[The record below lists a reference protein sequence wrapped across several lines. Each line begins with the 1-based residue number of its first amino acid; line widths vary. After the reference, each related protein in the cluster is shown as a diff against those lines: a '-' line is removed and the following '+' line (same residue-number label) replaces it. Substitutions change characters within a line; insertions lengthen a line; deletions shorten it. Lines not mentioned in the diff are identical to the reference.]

1 MEQTRMKRW
10 NLFGYLF
17 SIIVTFALIGLIIYG
32 KDHKGQLEVVMN
44 VLTVILVVA
53 FFAIIRRNV
62 KQICKNKIKQAM
74 LNTKLKKY
82 LYYIPI
88 LLIVVLVVCGL
99 VLRDNEKLSYI
110 NTFLLLIS
118 IFVAIVY
125 VIVIRIKSKNNKLNK
140 NTR

>member
-1 MEQTRMKRW
+1 
-10 NLFGYLF
+10 
-17 SIIVTFALIGLIIYG
+17 
-32 KDHKGQLEVVMN
+32 
-44 VLTVILVVA
+44 
-53 FFAIIRRNV
+53 
-62 KQICKNKIKQAM
+62 M

-82 LYYIPI
+82 LYYLPV
-88 LLIVVLVVCGL
+88 LLMVVLVVCGL

-140 NTR
+140 KI

>member
-1 MEQTRMKRW
+1 
-10 NLFGYLF
+10 
-17 SIIVTFALIGLIIYG
+17 
-32 KDHKGQLEVVMN
+32 
-44 VLTVILVVA
+44 
-53 FFAIIRRNV
+53 
-62 KQICKNKIKQAM
+62 M

-140 NTR
+140 NKR

>member
-1 MEQTRMKRW
+1 
-10 NLFGYLF
+10 
-17 SIIVTFALIGLIIYG
+17 
-32 KDHKGQLEVVMN
+32 
-44 VLTVILVVA
+44 
-53 FFAIIRRNV
+53 
-62 KQICKNKIKQAM
+62 M

-82 LYYIPI
+82 LYYIPV
-88 LLIVVLVVCGL
+88 LLMVVLVVCGL

-140 NTR
+140 KYDEFKTLHWLNRPRSLEKP

>member
-1 MEQTRMKRW
+1 
-10 NLFGYLF
+10 
-17 SIIVTFALIGLIIYG
+17 
-32 KDHKGQLEVVMN
+32 
-44 VLTVILVVA
+44 
-53 FFAIIRRNV
+53 
-62 KQICKNKIKQAM
+62 M
-74 LNTKLKKY
+74 LNTKFKKY

-88 LLIVVLVVCGL
+88 LLMVVLVVCGL

-140 NTR
+140 NKR

>member
-74 LNTKLKKY
+74 LNTKFKKY
-82 LYYIPI
+82 FYYIPI
-88 LLIVVLVVCGL
+88 LLMVVLVVCGL

-110 NTFLLLIS
+110 NTFLLLIL

-125 VIVIRIKSKNNKLNK
+125 VIVKRMKSKKNKLNK
-140 NTR
+140 NKR

>member
-1 MEQTRMKRW
+1 
-10 NLFGYLF
+10 
-17 SIIVTFALIGLIIYG
+17 
-32 KDHKGQLEVVMN
+32 
-44 VLTVILVVA
+44 
-53 FFAIIRRNV
+53 
-62 KQICKNKIKQAM
+62 M

-88 LLIVVLVVCGL
+88 LLMVVLVVCGL

-125 VIVIRIKSKNNKLNK
+125 VIVIRIKSQNNKLNK
-140 NTR
+140 NKR

>member
-1 MEQTRMKRW
+1 
-10 NLFGYLF
+10 
-17 SIIVTFALIGLIIYG
+17 
-32 KDHKGQLEVVMN
+32 
-44 VLTVILVVA
+44 
-53 FFAIIRRNV
+53 
-62 KQICKNKIKQAM
+62 M

-88 LLIVVLVVCGL
+88 LLMAVLVVCGL

-140 NTR
+140 NKI

>member
-1 MEQTRMKRW
+1 
-10 NLFGYLF
+10 
-17 SIIVTFALIGLIIYG
+17 
-32 KDHKGQLEVVMN
+32 
-44 VLTVILVVA
+44 
-53 FFAIIRRNV
+53 
-62 KQICKNKIKQAM
+62 M

-88 LLIVVLVVCGL
+88 LLMAVLVGCGF

-140 NTR
+140 NKR

>member
-1 MEQTRMKRW
+1 
-10 NLFGYLF
+10 
-17 SIIVTFALIGLIIYG
+17 
-32 KDHKGQLEVVMN
+32 
-44 VLTVILVVA
+44 
-53 FFAIIRRNV
+53 
-62 KQICKNKIKQAM
+62 M

-140 NTR
+140 NKIHFFNRITPLIHQHILLNIS

>member
-1 MEQTRMKRW
+1 
-10 NLFGYLF
+10 
-17 SIIVTFALIGLIIYG
+17 
-32 KDHKGQLEVVMN
+32 
-44 VLTVILVVA
+44 
-53 FFAIIRRNV
+53 
-62 KQICKNKIKQAM
+62 M

-88 LLIVVLVVCGL
+88 LLMVVLVVFGL

-140 NTR
+140 NKI

>member
-1 MEQTRMKRW
+1 
-10 NLFGYLF
+10 
-17 SIIVTFALIGLIIYG
+17 
-32 KDHKGQLEVVMN
+32 
-44 VLTVILVVA
+44 
-53 FFAIIRRNV
+53 
-62 KQICKNKIKQAM
+62 M

-82 LYYIPI
+82 LYYIPV
-88 LLIVVLVVCGL
+88 LLMVVLVVCGL

-140 NTR
+140 KI

>member
-1 MEQTRMKRW
+1 
-10 NLFGYLF
+10 
-17 SIIVTFALIGLIIYG
+17 
-32 KDHKGQLEVVMN
+32 
-44 VLTVILVVA
+44 
-53 FFAIIRRNV
+53 
-62 KQICKNKIKQAM
+62 M

-88 LLIVVLVVCGL
+88 LLMAILVGCGL
-99 VLRDNEKLSYI
+99 VLRDNEKLSFI

-140 NTR
+140 NNR

>member
-1 MEQTRMKRW
+1 
-10 NLFGYLF
+10 
-17 SIIVTFALIGLIIYG
+17 
-32 KDHKGQLEVVMN
+32 
-44 VLTVILVVA
+44 
-53 FFAIIRRNV
+53 
-62 KQICKNKIKQAM
+62 M

-82 LYYIPI
+82 LYYIPV
-88 LLIVVLVVCGL
+88 LIMVVLVVCGL

-140 NTR
+140 KI

>member
-1 MEQTRMKRW
+1 
-10 NLFGYLF
+10 
-17 SIIVTFALIGLIIYG
+17 
-32 KDHKGQLEVVMN
+32 
-44 VLTVILVVA
+44 
-53 FFAIIRRNV
+53 
-62 KQICKNKIKQAM
+62 M
-74 LNTKLKKY
+74 LNTKFKKY

-88 LLIVVLVVCGL
+88 LLMAILVGCGL

-110 NTFLLLIS
+110 NIFLLLIS

>member
-1 MEQTRMKRW
+1 
-10 NLFGYLF
+10 
-17 SIIVTFALIGLIIYG
+17 
-32 KDHKGQLEVVMN
+32 
-44 VLTVILVVA
+44 
-53 FFAIIRRNV
+53 
-62 KQICKNKIKQAM
+62 M

-88 LLIVVLVVCGL
+88 LLMAILVGCGL

-140 NTR
+140 NKR